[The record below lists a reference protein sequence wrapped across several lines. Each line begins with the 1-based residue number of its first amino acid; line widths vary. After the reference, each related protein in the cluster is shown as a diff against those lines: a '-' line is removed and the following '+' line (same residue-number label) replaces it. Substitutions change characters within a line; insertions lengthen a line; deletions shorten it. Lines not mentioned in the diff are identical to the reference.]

1 MIYRFIL
8 IILLYISSVFTLQ
21 AEQCSAVFPDGIQNN
36 NNSGRI
42 NFGNGSKV
50 TNSPDN
56 ILDSKKNINDSSGGV
71 SCDTGTCSSSGNISA
86 AINYATPPNSNNNIS
101 VGFGQTQTI
110 SPGNYENIILSS
122 SATLNLNSGDYH
134 LSGRLSVGS
143 DSKIN
148 IVGSGVVRLFVKTT
162 VQFNGSTEINLGGDA
177 TKLLIHSKDNF
188 SILSNAQVTAFI
200 YSKKNITINS
210 TAVVNGAVSGV
221 NVTLISPS
229 TVNFV
234 STEPDFGDFCTGD
247 LAGPIAEYHFDETL
261 WDGSNNEVLDSSG
274 NDLHG
279 SAQNV
284 MPTDGLVCNAAEFD
298 GNNLIQVADHSLLE
312 VGKNNADYSVSF
324 WVKLDSNQP
333 SGWRN
338 VIHKGNQNQRT
349 FAAWLRPGGDNRV
362 HHRVSTTSN
371 YNEGHDSLS
380 AISADVWT
388 LVTLVKKDNLLSTYL
403 DGTLNRSS
411 TISDSEH
418 NNGPLYIG
426 KDPWYAGM
434 RGLMDELL
442 IFPYALSDATI
453 QSIKVNN
460 EAGKGWDGS
469 ARDCP
474 TEPVLNLRFDESSW
488 SGAVGEVVDETGNF
502 NGQSKNGADTAQLT
516 PAIVGNPGTCGYGI
530 FDGEDDYVILP
541 NTFENQQGSFTL
553 TAWVNPSNSDAGSR
567 IFADDE
573 NNSQGYALS
582 LGDPG
587 SGKLRF
593 YSRGVSPISVDTLA
607 SVIPINTWTFVTAV
621 HNSATKTRE
630 IYVNGVAQTVI
641 GDNGV
646 SGVSHTYSGNWGVD
660 TGIASIGGETDSGET
675 ANRFTGAIDEVR
687 MYNSALSA
695 AEINEVYQENHPCD
709 DNCETGTLNAVGI
722 KIGSGSNSQINTTTE
737 ALAIHAAWLTAGSPT
752 SGLID
757 SGTYNVAASGESTVD
772 RIDFGGSGHD
782 FTGTLAYPGVAA
794 GVGGSD
800 FLVHTSGTL
809 SLPAGTYTIYVE
821 ADDGFS
827 FIMDTLSGDTVSF
840 NKFGSSNS
848 GQSNELRF
856 ENPTANS
863 NTGGSFTL
871 TEDSVFDIGAIFF
884 ERGGGDY
891 LEISISNDIRSN
903 AAPSGYE
910 ILKHGA
916 LGGKVKFGDCVD
928 PSQIDHYQIIHDGN
942 GLTCTAEKVIIKACT
957 NTYDGTCTLS
967 GEAVTIVVNTTG
979 SDIATDTITFT
990 GEGSA
995 NLAYTKSEST
1005 ILSIEDASI
1014 IPASPAV
1021 CFDNSTT
1028 SCNLFFADTGFRFY
1042 ENTET
1047 NPIPTQVSAKPS
1059 NTLKIQAIEKNPDTG
1074 ACQAT
1079 FIDTTTI
1086 EMAATC
1092 VDPIACAGSQVAINN
1107 LITTGDI
1114 TTLDKNSALSYS
1126 SVNLDF
1132 SDDTVNSA
1140 EFIFTYPDAGKVQLH
1155 ARYNIPDENGDPS
1168 GNYMLGSSNEFVV
1181 RPFGFFINV
1190 VDNPKAQSA
1199 NQPNSV
1205 FKKAGVEFTTSLTAV
1220 QWQAEDDI
1228 DEDGVPDT
1236 SADLI
1241 DNSTTV
1247 NFGNETTPET
1257 AIITDSLYL
1266 PNLGVEGKLTNVD
1279 FTDFNDGIA
1288 TNGVINNKSMT
1299 YDEVGI
1305 VNFTANL
1312 TSGAYLG
1319 ASDVIGVEPYVGRF
1333 IPDHFELSTG
1343 FDGSIISVCD
1353 IDSPSSEMTFA
1364 YTGQMS
1370 SIDDTK
1376 GALQYESAL
1385 QPELLITA
1393 KSSICPDDECT
1404 TTQNYTGD
1412 FIKFSAEDV
1421 EYIIPLE
1428 DATLNKVGSLGDT
1441 IKLLANLS
1449 EGTLPEEANGVITYA
1464 FNVNDNFVYL
1474 HEQNAEI
1481 SPFPSL
1487 IELGISKIK
1496 DSDDVL
1502 AIDSDDDT
1510 DNNRLWVLKP
1520 TSKEIRFGRVQLEN
1534 SYGPETSDLPQPL
1547 SVNYFKEGQY
1557 VLSEDDNC
1565 TRYDSSK
1572 LTIIDISLINFSSV
1586 PPLPDITSVTDKFIN
1601 ETPPGETRAIE
1612 LIAPGTGN
1620 TGQVCVSYDI
1630 YPWLQYEW
1638 AIDEDNLQCPFVKA
1652 DVDGLFNDNPRAV
1665 ATFGIYRGND
1675 RIIYQREISR

>member
-1 MIYRFIL
+1 MLSR
-8 IILLYISSVFTLQ
+8 LLLLLVVSTSMMRI
-21 AEQCSAVFPDGIQNN
+21 AEAVECSAIFTDGLQNN
-36 NNSGRI
+36 NNSGSI
-42 NFGNGSKV
+42 TFNNKAQLK
-50 TNSPDN
+50 NSFDN
-56 ILDSKKNINDSSGGV
+56 VLDSKNNIIDNSGSSLNSCESGACTSSGD
-71 SCDTGTCSSSGNISA
+71 SAESISY
-86 AINYATPPNSNNNIS
+86 NNFPNGNNIT
-101 VGFGQTQTI
+101 VLYQQTLALA
-110 SPGNYENIILSS
+110 PGNYNNLTANSEAALELSSGDYTFKGNFSLGNLNKVSITDGGIVRIFVKGSVQINSETEININGNSANLLLYFDTNVQILSS
-122 SATLNLNSGDYH
+122 S
-134 LSGRLSVGS
+134 
-143 DSKIN
+143 KI
-148 IVGSGVVRLFVKTT
+148 S
-162 VQFNGSTEINLGGDA
+162 
-177 TKLLIHSKDNF
+177 
-188 SILSNAQVTAFI
+188 AFI
-200 YSKKNITINS
+200 YNKKDVTLNSFSEVTGSISAKNITLGSEATVTFDN
-210 TAVVNGAVSGV
+210 NGS
-221 NVTLISPS
+221 
-229 TVNFV
+229 
-234 STEPDFGDFCTGD
+234 DFGDFCEGSIISI
-247 LAGPIAEYHFDETL
+247 PILDYRFDECSYTGAPGEVIDNAGSFNADTNNIPSPIDNAVINKSIDLSNDDTSDWLNVPKGAVDGLDDFTISTWIKTGVSKSQQEVFHALGNNSSDDELEIYLSGSSNVYVKLKDDSDTL
-261 WDGSNNEVLDSSG
+261 SNNVTL
-274 NDLHG
+274 
-279 SAQNV
+279 
-284 MPTDGLVCNAAEFD
+284 TDGQWHHIVVTRIEEDICLYVDGAAKDCSDNYDD
-298 GNNLIQVADHSLLE
+298 GNLSVPNDNSVVIGQEQDSIGGDFDDSQSFEGQLDEFKIYDTKLSDTVISNLYQNEAAAKNYDGTTRDAVDCNLIELVAGRVTLNNTTDNPAFTHVCFDEPFSEVPVVFSLPTTAS
-312 VGKNNADYSVSF
+312 NAER
-324 WVKLDSNQP
+324 LTLRI
-333 SGWRN
+333 RN
-338 VIHKGNQNQRT
+338 VTVNGFDIAQVESPEKANPNSPDGNLPQTVDFLAIVKGDYD
-349 FAAWLRPGGDNRV
+349 LDGGAKM
-362 HHRVSTTSN
+362 RVST
-371 YNEGHDSLS
+371 
-380 AISADVWT
+380 
-388 LVTLVKKDNLLSTYL
+388 L
-403 DGTLNRSS
+403 DTTTFQAKHINGAGWETIS
-411 TISDSEH
+411 TI
-418 NNGPLYIG
+418 
-426 KDPWYAGM
+426 
-434 RGLMDELL
+434 GLG
-442 IFPYALSDATI
+442 FS
-453 QSIKVNN
+453 QS
-460 EAGKGWDGS
+460 
-469 ARDCP
+469 
-474 TEPVLNLRFDESSW
+474 
-488 SGAVGEVVDETGNF
+488 
-502 NGQSKNGADTAQLT
+502 
-516 PAIVGNPGTCGYGI
+516 PAI
-530 FDGEDDYVILP
+530 
-541 NTFENQQGSFTL
+541 
-553 TAWVNPSNSDAGSR
+553 
-567 IFADDE
+567 
-573 NNSQGYALS
+573 
-582 LGDPG
+582 
-587 SGKLRF
+587 
-593 YSRGVSPISVDTLA
+593 
-607 SVIPINTWTFVTAV
+607 
-621 HNSATKTRE
+621 
-630 IYVNGVAQTVI
+630 
-641 GDNGV
+641 
-646 SGVSHTYSGNWGVD
+646 
-660 TGIASIGGETDSGET
+660 IASIQTMNNEPNNSNLTGPFPISEPFLATAVRNVNNNSFQMALERGETNSGTITNNETIGYIAISSDSQGGLTSDISYESFRT
-675 ANRFTGAIDEVR
+675 NDVIQGVNSCHEFDFDSSYTSNPIVIASQNKRDGIDGGWLKRCSISMSDVGFSIVEDR
-687 MYNSALSA
+687 DGDNDT
-695 AEINEVYQENHPCD
+695 NH
-709 DNCETGTLNAVGI
+709 
-722 KIGSGSNSQINTTTE
+722 TTE
-737 ALAIHAAWLTAGSPT
+737 
-752 SGLID
+752 
-757 SGTYNVAASGESTVD
+757 
-772 RIDFGGSGHD
+772 R
-782 FTGTLAYPGVAA
+782 A
-794 GVGGSD
+794 GV
-800 FLVHTSGTL
+800 L
-809 SLPAGTYTIYVE
+809 
-821 ADDGFS
+821 
-827 FIMDTLSGDTVSF
+827 
-840 NKFGSSNS
+840 
-848 GQSNELRF
+848 
-856 ENPTANS
+856 
-863 NTGGSFTL
+863 
-871 TEDSVFDIGAIFF
+871 
-884 ERGGGDY
+884 
-891 LEISISNDIRSN
+891 
-903 AAPSGYE
+903 
-910 ILKHGA
+910 A
-916 LGGKVKFGDCVD
+916 LGGTFKDYTNSCPSAVD
-928 PSQIDHYQIIHDGN
+928 HFEIGHDGQ
-942 GLTCTAEKVIIKACT
+942 GLTCQPENITVKACANSSCSLLNNDATDVQLSINGTFDKTITIVGGTT
-957 NTYDGTCTLS
+957 NTNFSYTNAGT
-967 GEAVTIVVNTTG
+967 A
-979 SDIATDTITFT
+979 
-990 GEGSA
+990 
-995 NLAYTKSEST
+995 
-1005 ILSIEDASI
+1005 ILSLDQTYECKNGTS
-1014 IPASPAV
+1014 
-1021 CFDNSTT
+1021 T
-1028 SCNLFFADTGFRFY
+1028 SCDVVFSDTGFRFY

-1114 TTLDKNSALSYS
+1114 TTLDKNSVLSYS

-1132 SDDTVNSA
+1132 SDNTVNSA